1 VTEQNAR
8 LSKDNGMLRAA
19 VNQLSMQL
27 KVVPSLL
34 GELRQLR
41 QALLTAQQQY
51 DQVPAYTLVITHT
64 HSRLTAL
71 CPELSG

>member
-1 VTEQNAR
+1 MTEQNAR

-41 QALLTAQQQY
+41 QALLIAEQQY
-51 DQVPAYTLVITHT
+51 DQVPAYTLVNTHT
-64 HSRLTAL
+64 HSR
-71 CPELSG
+71 

>member
-1 VTEQNAR
+1 
-8 LSKDNGMLRAA
+8 MLRAA

-64 HSRLTAL
+64 HTAV
-71 CPELSG
+71 

>member
-1 VTEQNAR
+1 
-8 LSKDNGMLRAA
+8 MLRAA

-51 DQVPAYTLVITHT
+51 DQVPAYALVITHT